1 MAKHIDISAKI
12 TMEKPTVT
20 FCGKTYEVNNGKNN
34 MLLVQQYLGEE
45 HGDIEML
52 FRVVEM
58 LLGKKASEEI
68 DKLDLPLDALKTV
81 YLAVMAAAS
90 GEDYEEAEARFHT
103 AEQQ

>member
-12 TMEKPTVT
+12 TLERPTVT

-34 MLLVQQYLGEE
+34 MLLLQQYMSEE

-52 FRVVEM
+52 FRAIDT

-68 DKLDLPLDALKTV
+68 DKLDLPLDALETV

-90 GEDYEEAEARFHT
+90 GEDYEEAEARFRKT
-103 AEQQ
+103 NQ